1 MKGDNNGKGRKM
13 GGKIKED
20 INTKK
25 EEKKALKMYH
35 LRYKTK
41 KKI

>member
-1 MKGDNNGKGRKM
+1 MKGDSNGKERKM
-13 GGKIKED
+13 RGEDKED